1 MAHLNDAVKSYLRSS
16 QKFCF
21 HDQWLEDCIDWAKE
35 SFGEQASSAR
45 GLQDLVRE
53 QWLLGDLRDISPGCL
68 PAWLPQS
75 QVGVL
80 SGTYA
85 LQVNQAVDVGAS
97 AYSQLEKL
105 KGKEIIEEEQND
117 NKPSKK
123 GWEEKPK
130 ASRLLMLELTDGI
143 HTVRG
148 MEHHPIPCLSTA
160 ISPGCKISIS
170 GTVRVRQG
178 TLLLQ
183 GSNVS
188 VLGGQVDGL
197 EEEREQKRVLAG
209 ILGLDPAQQQQQQQQ
224 NASNALQRQGAASS
238 STAQSSTAQPSHG
251 IGQSATNQ
259 SSTRGSG
266 VGDEDIDAEDMEVLE
281 QQIAEELDQITARG
295 SSSSSARDHDTSRAV
310 TARASSHGPS
320 TSGAARNSTAL
331 DRQGARSV
339 GQSTASAPLPL
350 ADRLRHPKAAVV
362 SSAQSTISSS
372 SNSRRTAY
380 NHDTAVASLDDEEA
394 ELALAMA
401 AEADFAAN
409 QPSPQRALSST
420 TRSRLTATAAGVKR
434 ESPASHQQRKAVSA
448 SASTTL
454 GQSPW
459 ATPESSSVSRKV
471 PSPITS
477 KVVKTEALA
486 SSLSSSSTGAS
497 KHTTTPSRP
506 STALSTSSS
515 GLKRFSK
522 SGMSTSTPAAKRP
535 CTSVSPMDEHP
546 FIYLKTI
553 NDNLPMFANKSV
565 WVKAFLGTLTSK
577 LRNTDGWCVRAIL
590 NDGSSTMEVEFGN
603 EILVKL
609 IGFTTV
615 EQKALYAQAKQ
626 MKSPAIKSRVLE
638 GIQRCQ
644 RVLASLSCFL
654 EISIA
659 LEREY
664 PLVTQMR
671 EASSR
676 DAEILLDNIRARLPN
691 M

>member
-1 MAHLNDAVKSYLRSS
+1 MS
-16 QKFCF
+16 
-21 HDQWLEDCIDWAKE
+21 
-35 SFGEQASSAR
+35 
-45 GLQDLVRE
+45 
-53 QWLLGDLRDISPGCL
+53 
-68 PAWLPQS
+68 
-75 QVGVL
+75 
-80 SGTYA
+80 
-85 LQVNQAVDVGAS
+85 
-97 AYSQLEKL
+97 
-105 KGKEIIEEEQND
+105 
-117 NKPSKK
+117 
-123 GWEEKPK
+123 
-130 ASRLLMLELTDGI
+130 
-143 HTVRG
+143 
-148 MEHHPIPCLSTA
+148 
-160 ISPGCKISIS
+160 
-170 GTVRVRQG
+170 
-178 TLLLQ
+178 LLLALP
-183 GSNVS
+183 NF
-188 VLGGQVDGL
+188 
-197 EEEREQKRVLAG
+197 R
-209 ILGLDPAQQQQQQQQ
+209 GLDPAQQQQQQQQ

-281 QQIAEELDQITARG
+281 QQIAEELDQITAR
-295 SSSSSARDHDTSRAV
+295 SSSSARDHDTSRAV

-448 SASTTL
+448 NASTTL

-515 GLKRFSK
+515 GLKRFSE

-535 CTSVSPMDEHP
+535 CTSVSP
-546 FIYLKTI
+546 
-553 NDNLPMFANKSV
+553 S
-565 WVKAFLGTLTSK
+565 
-577 LRNTDGWCVRAIL
+577 
-590 NDGSSTMEVEFGN
+590 EFCNG
-603 EILVKL
+603 LS
-609 IGFTTV
+609 
-615 EQKALYAQAKQ
+615 Y
-626 MKSPAIKSRVLE
+626 
-638 GIQRCQ
+638 
-644 RVLASLSCFL
+644 VLALHVS
-654 EISIA
+654 
-659 LEREY
+659 
-664 PLVTQMR
+664 
-671 EASSR
+671 
-676 DAEILLDNIRARLPN
+676 
-691 M
+691 